1 MAERDTRRPPPR
13 RRRVPPRGRAG
24 GAAAG
29 IAAAQAA
36 EDRVVTAPLAGV
48 KVVELA
54 RILAGPW
61 AGQLLADFGADVV
74 KVESPAGDDTRGWGP
89 PFVRYA
95 DGGADAAYF
104 HSCNRGKRS
113 VAVDFGKPEGR
124 DIVVRLAAS
133 ADVLIENF
141 RVGGLARHG
150 LDHASLKAVNPRL
163 VYCSITGF
171 GQTGPYAELPGYDFL
186 VQAMGGI
193 MALTGDPAGEPQ
205 KVGVAFADIF
215 SGLYAVI
222 AIQAALAARA
232 ETGQGQWIDMAL
244 FDVQVSVLANQAMNY
259 LVSGVAPSRLGNAHP
274 NIVPYQVFAAADGN
288 LVIAV
293 GNDGQFRNLVGVLG
307 VREIAD
313 DPSFATNEARVGNRA
328 ALVAGLSALIAKFK
342 RADLLKRL
350 ERARVPAGPIN
361 SVAEVFADPQVI
373 DRGMRLNLPRPGSD
387 SVPTVRTPI
396 LMSDSNLVYGRAPPR
411 LGEHNSEVLAEL
423 G

>member
-1 MAERDTRRPPPR
+1 VA
-13 RRRVPPRGRAG
+13 
-24 GAAAG
+24 
-29 IAAAQAA
+29 
-36 EDRVVTAPLAGV
+36 APLAGLRI
-48 KVVELA
+48 VELA
-54 RILAGPW
+54 RVLAGPW
-61 AGQLLADFGADVV
+61 AGQLLADLGAEVI
-74 KVESPAGDDTRGWGP
+74 KVESLTGDDTRQWGP
-89 PFVRYA
+89 PFVENG
-95 DGGADAAYF
+95 DGTRDAAYF

-113 VAVDFGKPEGR
+113 IAIDFAQSAGR
-124 DIVVRLAAS
+124 EIVRRLAS
-133 ADVLIENF
+133 RADVLIENF
-141 RVGGLARHG
+141 RVRGLRKYR
-150 LDHASLKAVNPRL
+150 LDYQSLRGANPRL
-163 VYCSITGF
+163 IYCSVTGF

-193 MALTGDPAGEPQ
+193 MDLTGAPEGEPQ

-307 VREIAD
+307 VPEIAD
-313 DPSFATNEARVGNRA
+313 DRSFATNEARVANRA
-328 ALVAGLSALIAKFK
+328 SLIAGLSALIAKFK

-361 SVAEVFADPQVI
+361 NLAEVFADPQVI
-373 DRGMRLNLPRPGSD
+373 DRGMRLNLARPGSD
-387 SVPTVRTPI
+387 GVPTVRTPI
-396 LMSDSNLVYGRAPPR
+396 LMSDSNLVYGRASPR
-411 LGEHNSEVLAEL
+411 LGEHTSEVLSEL
-423 G
+423 GYDTEEVTALMAGGVVGGY